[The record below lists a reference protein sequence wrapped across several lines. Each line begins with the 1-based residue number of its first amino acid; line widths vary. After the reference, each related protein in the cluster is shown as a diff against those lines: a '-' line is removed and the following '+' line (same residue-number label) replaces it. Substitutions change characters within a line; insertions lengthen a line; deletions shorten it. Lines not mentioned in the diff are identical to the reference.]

1 MVGRARELGQLRDA
15 LSRLL
20 AGSGGLVLVSGEAG
34 IGKTTLIAALSE
46 EASEHNVHVLAGYC
60 YERHAAPPYGPWLEL
75 LATYQP
81 DGALPAVPL
90 ALRDDTGRTALG
102 SQEAFFAQVSRFF
115 ADVSAHQRL
124 LLALEDLHWSD
135 PASLDLLRFLA
146 RQVRQRPILLV
157 ATYRDDALTRQHPLY
172 LALPHLAREG
182 QARRTTLQRLDNVA
196 TRALVRAQYHLP
208 AAAEIR
214 LVEHLQRLAEG
225 NPFFIHELLRDLE
238 ETGVLRYADGAW
250 CLGELAGSQVPP
262 LVQQV
267 IDGRLQRVSADVQA
281 MLETGAVIGQ
291 DVPLDLWR
299 AVSATTDATM
309 IAVVTEATD
318 AHWLQEAPGG
328 HGLRFTHAL
337 VREALHDRVV
347 LPRRRL
353 LHLRV
358 AETLAAGPA
367 PDPDAVAYHFT
378 QADDPRAFD
387 WLVQAGERARDL
399 YAPAAAIA
407 HFTLAETMATRHARS
422 LPGAVYRARGLA
434 HGLIGNFEAARDD
447 FATVLTLSQQASE
460 RQAEWQALVDLGMLW
475 AERDYA
481 QTGQFFQQAL
491 GLARTMDAPDLTA
504 HSLNRVGNWHL
515 NVEQPLEAVRYHQEA
530 LAIFEELR
538 DRTGIAA
545 TSDLLGLASYL
556 SGDLLQGTVHYR
568 RAVDLFRAAD
578 NREGL
583 ASSLT
588 VLTMRG
594 VTYQTDTM
602 VVDQVTPVECARDG
616 EQALAITREIGW
628 RAGESFALWMLGFCL
643 AGGGYYD
650 RALDAVMHSIA
661 IAEEIAH
668 RQWLAAAHCAAGTMY
683 FDLLALPSAQRHL
696 EEAVAHA
703 HASASQ
709 HWIHTTSG
717 FLASL
722 LVARGDLARAAAV
735 LAPVLNPDTPAQ
747 TLGQRSAWSARIRL
761 TLAQGDPETA
771 LHLLD
776 RLVTAPL
783 QASATQPILRFSLLR
798 ADALT
803 ALNRLDDAEAAL
815 RAAQRIADAQ
825 GARPWSWRVHLALG
839 LLYRR
844 RDRAHATREFA
855 ATRAIVEELASEVT
869 DAALRKS
876 FLDRATARIPAP
888 QHLTTLQATKREFD
902 GVTARQREVAVL
914 IAHGRSNR
922 EIAETLSVSERT
934 IESHITSILATLGF
948 AARSQ
953 IAAWAVEKRLI
964 GQSAAE

>member
-20 AGSGGLVLVSGEAG
+20 AGSGGLVLISGEAG
-34 IGKTTLIAALSE
+34 IGKTTLVTALSE
-46 EASEHNVHVLAGYC
+46 EASEHNVQVLAGYC

-81 DGALPAVPL
+81 DGALPAMPL
-90 ALRDDTGRTALG
+90 ALRDDTGRAALG

-115 ADVSAHQRL
+115 ADVSAHQRFL
-124 LLALEDLHWSD
+124 LVLEDLHWSD

-146 RQVRQRPILLV
+146 RLVRQRPLLLV

-172 LALPHLAREG
+172 LALPHLIREG
-182 QARRTTLQRLDNVA
+182 QARRTTLLRLDNIA

-208 AAAEIR
+208 AAESR

-238 ETGVLRYADGAW
+238 ETGILRYADGAW

-299 AVSATTDATM
+299 AVSAATDATM
-309 IAVVTEATD
+309 IAVVAEATD

-328 HGLRFTHAL
+328 SVLRFTHAL

-347 LPRRRL
+347 LPRRRQ

-358 AETLAAGPA
+358 AETLAAGLA

-387 WLVQAGERARDL
+387 WLIQAGERARGL

-407 HFTLAETMATRHARS
+407 HFTLAETLATRHARS
-422 LPGAVYRARGLA
+422 LPGTVYRARGLA
-434 HGLIGNFEAARDD
+434 HSLIGNFEAARDD
-447 FATVLTLSQQASE
+447 FATVLALAQQASE
-460 RQAEWQALVDLGMLW
+460 RQAEWQALIDLGMLW

-481 QTGQFFQQAL
+481 QTGEFFQQAL
-491 GLARTMDAPDLTA
+491 NLARTMDAPDLTA

-515 NVEQPLEAVRYHQEA
+515 NVEQPLAAVRYHQEA
-530 LAIFEELR
+530 LAIFEELG
-538 DRTGIAA
+538 DRAGIAA

-602 VVDQVTPVECARDG
+602 VVDQATPIECARDG
-616 EQALAITREIGW
+616 EQALAIAREIGW

-643 AGGGYYD
+643 AGGGHFD
-650 RALDAVMHSIA
+650 QALDAVMHSIA

-668 RQWLAAAHCAAGTMY
+668 RQWLAAAHCAAGTIY

-722 LVARGDLARAAAV
+722 LVARGDLARAATV

-761 TLAQGDPETA
+761 ALAQGDSEAA
-771 LHLLD
+771 LSLLD
-776 RLVTAPL
+776 RLIAASPH
-783 QASATQPILRFSLLR
+783 ASATQPILRYSLLR

-803 ALNRLDDAEAAL
+803 ALNRLDEAAATL
-815 RAAQRIADAQ
+815 RAAQGIADAQ
-825 GARPWSWRVHLALG
+825 GARPWSWRIHLALG
-839 LLYRR
+839 LLYHR
-844 RDRAHATREFA
+844 RDRTHATREFA
-855 ATRAIVEELASEVT
+855 TARAIVEELAAEVT

-888 QHLTTLQATKREFD
+888 QHLTALQATKRQFD

-922 EIAETLSVSERT
+922 EIAEALSVSERT
-934 IESHITSILATLGF
+934 IESHVTSILATLGF

-953 IAAWAVEKRLI
+953 IAAWAVEKRLFSH
-964 GQSAAE
+964 SAVE